1 MGVTSKKRGRSGVTI
16 HDVAK
21 LAGVSIITV
30 SRALNNPRQVSP
42 DTLKR
47 VEDAV
52 AQTSYVPNLM
62 AGGLRSARSRLVVA
76 LVPTLS
82 GQLFTSA
89 IQSLTH
95 ALEAQNYQLILG
107 QIGYADSREDRLL
120 DAIIGRRPD
129 GLVLTGI
136 MHSSEGRRRLMASGI
151 PVVETWDYTPTPID
165 MLVGFSHERIGQEV
179 CEFLAAR
186 GHRRLALLSADD
198 ARARQRQQSFVRT
211 ALKMGLQPPHV
222 ELVPA
227 PASHASGR
235 AALAA
240 TLKSHPEIDGVFCSS
255 DMLALGVMTE
265 ARARGI
271 RIPEDIALVG
281 FGDLDFAASLEPTLT
296 TVRIDGTRLG
306 DIAAQFIVARA
317 DGKPIDEPVVDIGF
331 TIEERASA

>member
-1 MGVTSKKRGRSGVTI
+1 MAVTRKRGRSGVTI

-30 SRALNNPRQVSP
+30 SRALNNPQQVSP

-82 GQLFTSA
+82 GQLFTNA

-95 ALEAQNYQLILG
+95 ALEAKGYQLILG

-165 MLVGFSHERIGQEV
+165 MLVGFSHERIGQDV
-179 CEFLAAR
+179 CEFLASR
-186 GHRRLALLSADD
+186 GRKRLAIMSADD

-211 ALKMGLQPPHV
+211 ALKLGIEPPHV

-240 TLKSHPEIDGVFCSS
+240 TLEKQPDIDGIFCSS
-255 DMLALGVMTE
+255 DMLAMGVMTE

-271 RIPEDIALVG
+271 AVPGQVAIVG
-281 FGDLDFAASLEPTLT
+281 FGDLDFAATLEPPLT

-306 DIAAQFIVARA
+306 EIAARFIVDRA
-317 DGKPIDEPVVDIGF
+317 DGKTVDEPVVDIGF
-331 TIEERASA
+331 TIEQRGST